1 MEKIVIAGFVKKQE
15 RLVTDAL
22 SRTIVTISNGQQYIG
37 HFKENWFDNEWKF
50 FDITI
55 GKVILLDGNSFDKI
69 ELKYPTPSNS
79 FITIDSVNK
88 FSGV

>member
-1 MEKIVIAGFVKKQE
+1 MEKAIITGFVTKQQK
-15 RLVTDAL
+15 LVADSL

-50 FDITI
+50 FDINN
-55 GKVILLDGNSFDKI
+55 GKTILLDGNSFDKI
-69 ELKYPTPSNS
+69 ELKYQTAGNL

-88 FSGV
+88 YSY